1 MGTLEESQSEFE
13 KRRSDSVAKNARS
26 TVNAVYANVLELD
39 GVIACYAVD
48 NKKNISE
55 TIDSY
60 TLKPHSI
67 FVAVVGG
74 ENADIAKAIYDNLS
88 AGCDYNGNTSVD
100 ITNEYSGAVE
110 TVTFYRPANYD
121 IYVNVQ
127 IQDNGSL
134 PDDYEDLIK
143 DAVYNNFY
151 GLDTET
157 KINGNAILRLKMN
170 DDLYS
175 SRFTPSILN
184 TAVAN
189 VLTVELST
197 DGLTWV
203 NNLHIPITANPTLD
217 KNNITITVV

>member
-1 MGTLEESQSEFE
+1 M
-13 KRRSDSVAKNARS
+13 
-26 TVNAVYANVLELD
+26 
-39 GVIACYAVD
+39 
-48 NKKNISE
+48 
-55 TIDSY
+55 
-60 TLKPHSI
+60 
-67 FVAVVGG
+67 
-74 ENADIAKAIYDNLS
+74 
-88 AGCDYNGNTSVD
+88 
-100 ITNEYSGAVE
+100 
-110 TVTFYRPANYD
+110 
-121 IYVNVQ
+121 Q

-189 VLTVELST
+189 VLTVQLST
-197 DGLTWV
+197 DGITWV